1 MYLHYIYFMLRINTY
16 TYGIIHTHILK
27 NTLQLYF
34 WYTKLVYIKSD
45 KLEQLILYL
54 MLFNCAEVML
64 KSNKIYTEVY
74 LLVLKWNYIA
84 SICQVHFKYLIFKD

>member
-1 MYLHYIYFMLRINTY
+1 MYVLK
-16 TYGIIHTHILK
+16 K

-54 MLFNCAEVML
+54 MRFNCAEVVL